1 MCCKNYNDALFYFIH
16 SAKMK
21 SVVTDGLIKKKSLKR
36 IFKLLLKMAK
46 KFKKYGIINQSIKEK
61 LFNQHDI
68 KRASIKRKITKKNL
82 NHYNI
87 NNKFVKNYDNYN
99 NTFNEEIQKIK
110 TDIIKDINECNIKE
124 VKDIIIIIDFNIY
137 TKLENNEI
145 NEDKIENFITQA
157 KLILNNYLSPND
169 RFATFIYNNQYQ
181 ILCPLMYKYQIDLK
195 SFSNDLNILKEKVF
209 QKQKDFD
216 INLDD
221 FDNSKNIDTDLKFD
235 ENNFR
240 LNFREE
246 SSEYSN
252 NEEESGKNFDK
263 MEGLIETINY
273 IKNYIKIKEEIK
285 NEKYIILF
293 TDLFNAN
300 ISDNGIEN
308 IFVKLKENKET
319 KFILVGKNKSFKQE
333 NNKSIFTNEI
343 NEEQNII
350 NIFLNKFHEKSEMIP
365 FENISKIKNIISN
378 NNAIK
383 DEIIYPNEIYK

>member
-87 NNKFVKNYDNYN
+87 NNKFVKNDDNYN

-383 DEIIYPNEIYK
+383 DEIIFPNEIYK